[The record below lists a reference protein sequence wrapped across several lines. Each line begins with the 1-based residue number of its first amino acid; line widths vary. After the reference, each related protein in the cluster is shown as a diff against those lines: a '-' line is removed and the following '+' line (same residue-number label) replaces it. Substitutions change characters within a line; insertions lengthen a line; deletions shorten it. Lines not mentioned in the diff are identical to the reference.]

1 MYEYM
6 LLSILALSVRTL
18 RDTEHQ
24 IKWEEHP
31 VFLDTTPT
39 QPTAIN
45 CDISQLNFAEL
56 ASDWS

>member
-1 MYEYM
+1 MNICSYPYWLFQYEHW
-6 LLSILALSVRTL
+6 S
-18 RDTEHQ
+18 DTEHQ

-31 VFLDTTPT
+31 VFLDNTPT